1 MLSQPPEHADPR
13 RLCEQG
19 KRYEGRVALLGLPR
33 LAPLLTST
41 EGEAAFTLRFD
52 QDDEG
57 RSRIIGHVR
66 ADLQVTCQRCMGAMT
81 LPVDAEFKLSPVS
94 GPREAETLPAEYD
107 PLLLEERLLN
117 PIDLIEDELI
127 LAIPPAP
134 RHPEAECG
142 VNLAVF
148 RHEEDSAPIAEAERD
163 NPFAALQALKR
174 GPGKENPE

>member
-107 PLLLEERLLN
+107 PLLLE
-117 PIDLIEDELI
+117 LI